1 MSNLFRRLLRPNEGD
16 RSYGEGHRKQRP
28 RPQQLEVPQLA
39 PQPIPVA
46 GGRSDVTVIAL
57 RVTLVVVGVL
67 LLLLAA
73 YMLQMLLLLTIVA
86 LILAAA
92 MHDPALAIERRG
104 VARPVAIALAYSALV
119 GAIIAVLLL
128 IAGPLVNQLENLV
141 ENGPQMIGEMRG
153 QAVNFIDGII
163 GAGAGE
169 ELLGRLG
176 AAFEDVDLGEALQL
190 PLRLAE
196 ALVNVLLIL
205 FLSAFFVLERDRA
218 RNWTVPFLD
227 PAKRGPAV
235 ELARAVGRSLGRF
248 VHAQLLLMTIVG
260 IGMALALSVLGVP
273 FALPLGLFAFLVEA
287 IPMLGPWIA
296 LVPAALF
303 AFAEGPVQGLLL
315 LAFWFVLQQVE
326 SYVLTPTVM
335 GHVQRLSATV
345 VLLSV
350 LAGFQLFGVI
360 GALIAV
366 PVVAAVGIVIEGVL
380 RPARAEG
387 LNR

>member
-1 MSNLFRRLLRPNEGD
+1 MSNLLRRLLRPSEGD
-16 RSYGEGHRKQRP
+16 RSDGEGRRKQRP
-28 RPQQLEVPQLA
+28 RPQQLEAPQLA

-46 GGRSDVTVIAL
+46 GGRSDVTVISL

-104 VARPVAIALAYSALV
+104 VTRPVAIALAYSALV

-128 IAGPLVNQLENLV
+128 IAGPLVSQLQNLV
-141 ENGPQMIGEMRG
+141 ENGPQIIGEMRA
-153 QAVNFIDGII
+153 QAVSFIDGII

-169 ELLGRLG
+169 ELFARLG
-176 AAFEDVDLGEALQL
+176 AAFENVDLGEALQL

-235 ELARAVGRSLGRF
+235 ELSRAVGRSLGRF

-350 LAGFQLFGVI
+350 LAGFQLFGIV

-387 LNR
+387 LNQ